1 MAEKK
6 EELSGEEVQL
16 INFRLGNEE
25 FGADI
30 GLVREITRITDI
42 THMPEV
48 PSFIQGVI
56 NLRGQIIAVIDLAKQ
71 FGLSPRETLPQS
83 ARIVVAEVHGQT
95 LGILVDEVPG
105 VLKIPRENIEPAPE
119 PIRSKLDKDYISGV
133 GKLENRL
140 IILLDLEKVLAPQEV
155 EEVASLST

>member
-6 EELSGEEVQL
+6 EELSGEEVQI

-42 THMPEV
+42 THIPEV

-71 FGLSPRETLPQS
+71 FGLSSRETLPQS
-83 ARIVVAEVHGQT
+83 ARIVVVEVHGQT

-105 VLKIPRENIEPAPE
+105 VLKIPRENIVPAPE
-119 PIRSKLDKDYISGV
+119 PIRVKLDKDYISGV

-140 IILLDLEKVLAPQEV
+140 IILLDLEKVLAPQDV